1 MKWIW
6 WESKSKTANKPLYW
20 TSFDEVAFYMPTWNC
35 TKIKRVRRIVNA
47 AWVDIKF
54 WSLRRWNWK
63 TQLVMME
70 LDEVETIFTHTSPSY
85 LFCLEPIHTCWW
97 CVYVCYMHLSTS
109 YEIFWNLE
117 LWHRSLLI
125 LCWFKLLRSEM
136 AISHWLHWKYLE
148 SGQRACGG
156 DRCQRLSCN
165 KFHRQTGR
173 GHHCAASQ
181 VSRGISRLGIYSTC
195 EQTNKYFKRTA
206 ALPQMFLRS
215 SNQNC

>member
-1 MKWIW
+1 MCIFSVKHIPISNYIMDW
-6 WESKSKTANKPLYW
+6 WTLKHIPWDLLKLGTLAQ
-20 TSFDEVAFYMPTWNC
+20 V
-35 TKIKRVRRIVNA
+35 
-47 AWVDIKF
+47 
-54 WSLRRWNWK
+54 
-63 TQLVMME
+63 
-70 LDEVETIFTHTSPSY
+70 FTH
-85 LFCLEPIHTCWW
+85 PIGNIDLSLNQHRCW
-97 CVYVCYMHLSTS
+97 L
-109 YEIFWNLE
+109 
-117 LWHRSLLI
+117 
-125 LCWFKLLRSEM
+125 KLLRSEM

-195 EQTNKYFKRTA
+195 EQTRELQTGWDTTE
-206 ALPQMFLRS
+206 LPQMFLRS

>member
-1 MKWIW
+1 MHYIPCNRVLLAQ
-6 WESKSKTANKPLYW
+6 ETLFLSQKSTFLPKDVQKVRKSRQILIVCVFFQSNTSQLAIILW
-20 TSFDEVAFYMPTWNC
+20 TDE
-35 TKIKRVRRIVNA
+35 
-47 AWVDIKF
+47 
-54 WSLRRWNWK
+54 
-63 TQLVMME
+63 
-70 LDEVETIFTHTSPSY
+70 
-85 LFCLEPIHTCWW
+85 
-97 CVYVCYMHLSTS
+97 HLSTS
-109 YEIFWNLE
+109 HEIFWNLE

-125 LCWFKLLRSEM
+125 LQEIAISDHLSFDQHRCWLKLLRSEM

-181 VSRGISRLGIYSTC
+181 VSRGISRLGIYSTW
-195 EQTNKYFKRTA
+195 EQTRELQTGWDTTE
-206 ALPQMFLRS
+206 LPQMFLRS